1 LGAADRHSGHR
12 RRADPD
18 RRRLRSLAIASGS
31 QHNDSPNGALLIR
44 DFSEDLRDIRLF
56 IAVYKK
62 RSFTAAE
69 REQAPVRRIAAC
81 PQTHARKDT
90 LNMQYRPFGPAGDR
104 VSVIGMGTWHIDV
117 GDRKT
122 AVAALQAGLDAGVN
136 HIDTAEMYGDA
147 ELVVAEAIAGRRD
160 EVFLVSKV
168 LPHNASREGTRTACE
183 RSLKRLGTDR
193 LDCYLLHWRGPHPLA
208 DTVAA
213 FTELQREGKIRS
225 WGVSNLDEE
234 DLAELDEAAGRTGG
248 RNACDQVLYHLK
260 ERAIEHA
267 VLPACKARSAALV
280 AYSPFGH
287 DDFPRP
293 DSPGGKVLAAIAE
306 THRATPRQAA
316 LAFLIRDP
324 AVFAIPKAGSPK
336 HAIENAAAAGI
347 ALSPDEIAEID
358 RAFPLGRRPRSLPM
372 L

>member
-1 LGAADRHSGHR
+1 
-12 RRADPD
+12 
-18 RRRLRSLAIASGS
+18 
-31 QHNDSPNGALLIR
+31 
-44 DFSEDLRDIRLF
+44 
-56 IAVYKK
+56 
-62 RSFTAAE
+62 
-69 REQAPVRRIAAC
+69 
-81 PQTHARKDT
+81 
-90 LNMQYRPFGPAGDR
+90 MQYRPFGPAGDR
-104 VSVIGMGTWHIDV
+104 VSIIGMGTWYIDR
-117 GDRKT
+117 GDRKSS
-122 AVAALQAGLDAGVN
+122 VAALQAGLDAGMN

-168 LPHNASREGTRTACE
+168 LPNNASRKGTRTACE

-193 LDCYLLHWRGPHPLA
+193 LDCYLLHWRGSYPLS

-225 WGVSNLDEE
+225 WGVSNLDDE
-234 DLAELDEAAGRTGG
+234 DLTELDEAARGTGG

-267 VLPACKARSAALV
+267 VLPACKAHGATLV

-293 DSPGGKVLAAIAE
+293 DSPGGKVLAGIAE
-306 THRATPRQAA
+306 THGATPRQVA
-316 LAFLIRDP
+316 LAFLVRDP
-324 AVFAIPKAGSPK
+324 AVFAIPKAGSPD
-336 HAIENAAAAGI
+336 HAHDNAAAGDI
-347 ALSPDEIAEID
+347 VLSQEDITQID
-358 RAFPLGRRPRSLPM
+358 RAFPLGAKRRSLPM